1 MPFTVPVPAG
11 EPDVAVPA
19 SGAGEAAEI
28 LALFAGLLAASR
40 KPAPRPP
47 GSWRPGAPARCPP
60 WNGWP
65 WVPAGWPASWTPHC
79 RMRASPATACWT
91 VTGGGRD
98 CRQ

>member
-28 LALFAGLLAASR
+28 LALFAGLLAAGPEAGAAAAR
-40 KPAPRPP
+40 FLEARGAGPLPALE
-47 GSWRPGAPARCPP
+47 WLAVGA
-60 WNGWP
+60 G
-65 WVPAGWPASWTPHC
+65 GWPASWTPHC